1 MPLPLKAWVLMATG
15 GFSACVA
22 EVLNLSLKIKNRPSH
37 FHSTH
42 QKCVYNSNST
52 TAKKNTQEF

>member
-1 MPLPLKAWVLMATG
+1 MSLPLKAWVLMATG

-22 EVLNLSLKIKNRPSH
+22 EVFNLSLKNRPSH